1 MAKGRPPAEGQL
13 RSETLKVR
21 LTPALAA
28 DIDASRGTQTRS
40 DFARDAL
47 RDAVRA
53 LEEGL

>member
-47 RDAVRA
+47 RDAVRT